1 LKPIL
6 LAPPKKVRRIVWLP
20 RFQAGK
26 VLVVGARRTPFPR
39 DVFGHVKFEVV
50 ALSLQDRLAFDK
62 KPRKSAALPRKEM
75 QA

>member
-1 LKPIL
+1 
-6 LAPPKKVRRIVWLP
+6 
-20 RFQAGK
+20 
-26 VLVVGARRTPFPR
+26 
-39 DVFGHVKFEVV
+39 VKFEVV